1 MHFRWRTNPTVIA
14 HYMNDA
20 DVPRQAEVPS
30 SPTRCAWSWKT
41 ARLWFRIPNAHGSKP
56 QVGLFGK
63 LFGKSN
69 PVRSFMF
76 AFTGPHAV
84 LVQVRGTAAN
94 GDEIGGRTLKLE
106 VTRETA
112 PRLITF
118 PAKGTMTVQ
127 ASHIAEVLSPPTSAA
142 ALQHLRGMDA
152 TAMRTVQASED
163 VMYAIKTA
171 LRATLDE
178 HGLTF
183 RSGFITWS
191 STAAEQQLQHQH
203 DLERLQLSKDIESDK
218 QAVELDHFI
227 KTEQRKHEV
236 NARMALAGVQAKEA
250 AELKLELDRLKGAG
264 EYNLQQWRQQQELRD
279 QQTAAAR
286 DEAIKNAQTDV
297 EVAKLEG

>member
-1 MHFRWRTNPTVIA
+1 M
-14 HYMNDA
+14 
-20 DVPRQAEVPS
+20 
-30 SPTRCAWSWKT
+30 
-41 ARLWFRIPNAHGSKP
+41 
-56 QVGLFGK
+56 
-63 LFGKSN
+63 
-69 PVRSFMF
+69 
-76 AFTGPHAV
+76 
-84 LVQVRGTAAN
+84 
-94 GDEIGGRTLKLE
+94 KLE

-112 PRLITF
+112 PRLISF

-127 ASHIAEVLSPPTSAA
+127 AKDIAAMLSPAASAA

-152 TAMRTVQASED
+152 TTMRTVQANED
-163 VMYAIKTA
+163 VMYAVKTA

-178 HGLTF
+178 HGLAY

-218 QAVELDHFI
+218 QAVELDHII

-236 NARMALAGVQAKEA
+236 NARMELVGVQAKEA

-279 QQTAAAR
+279 QQSAASR

-297 EVAKLEG
+297 ELAKLEAERQKALASVTQDAEDQKMNRAMEMFEQVQARKRDRMQLQNEQEQQRLEHHAKGSQSTIAVLEDIAASSDDPAVKLEALKQLAELRKADVAGQKDAYKDD